1 MSFRKLLLPFLT
13 ILLFATGTYW
23 GVQSKGKSGAH
34 LHPENQQIVSKGK
47 ALYADN
53 CASCHGDE
61 LEGQDDWKSLG
72 DDGFMP
78 APPHDKS
85 GHSWHH
91 TDQLLFD
98 LTKYGLGKII
108 GKKDYKTKMPIYDD
122 VLTDEEIV
130 AVLSYIKS
138 RWPSDIQNRHD
149 QMNAKNVKDKQ

>member
-1 MSFRKLLLPFLT
+1 MSFRKLPLSFLIIFLL
-13 ILLFATGTYW
+13 ATGTYW
-23 GVQSKGKSGAH
+23 GVQSKGKPGAL

-47 ALYADN
+47 TLYAAN

-61 LEGQDDWKSLG
+61 LQGQNDWKSPG
-72 DDGFMP
+72 EDGLMP

-91 TDQLLFD
+91 TDELLFN

-108 GKKDYKTKMPIYDD
+108 GKKDFKTKMPIYEE
-122 VLTDEEIV
+122 VLSDEEII

-138 RWPSDIQNRHD
+138 RWPSKIIERHD
-149 QMNAKNVKDKQ
+149 QMNANNVKTNQ